1 MKSIVVTLSLASVMA
16 MTACVNNPVAQD
28 RKLVNEQ
35 ARQERQEVTS
45 AIRNRADDF
54 QQVEIVGNTV
64 VYTHIFDGIVDIKT
78 YTYNE
83 DTCVEADNTNNANC
97 TGGKVAIKEIHVRRP
112 TTTIFVL
119 DRNTDGTDCS
129 YVQGTGHL
137 QYRHNGRLNI
147 VMYDGHVKSFSEPE
161 LFENSDKY
169 YGQLRYG
176 FSWGCNYCNKG
187 KY

>member
-83 DTCVEADNTNNANC
+83 DTCVEAERVYVFPDQMSALRHYRRAIEHAELYDDIQLLKNEVRYNLKEQQYNLETKGLTKEQLKTKFEDQIKAARAEFNKVDKECYKNDC
-97 TGGKVAIKEIHVRRP
+97 KPDDKSCCRPHGK
-112 TTTIFVL
+112 
-119 DRNTDGTDCS
+119 
-129 YVQGTGHL
+129 
-137 QYRHNGRLNI
+137 
-147 VMYDGHVKSFSEPE
+147 
-161 LFENSDKY
+161 
-169 YGQLRYG
+169 
-176 FSWGCNYCNKG
+176 
-187 KY
+187 